1 MISQLPSCQLIECTK
16 DNLRT
21 MKIENIINLFIFS
34 YLEKINSFDF
44 LN

>member
-1 MISQLPSCQLIECTK
+1 MISQLPSFQSIECTK